1 MAGTLSDALVRK
13 IRVSNRFDDADIEA
27 LKTLPIQRR
36 EVRAREV
43 IVRDGQRATQC
54 CLVADGF
61 VFRSKSTPDGQRQ
74 ILSLHVPGEI
84 PDLQS
89 LHLGVMDHDLIAL
102 TSCTLGFIPHDTLK
116 RMNAAFPNIAAALWR
131 ETLIDASIFREWI
144 LNVGRR
150 TGVQRMAHLLSEI
163 RRRLEAIGRTS
174 GETFRLP
181 ITQAELGDCL
191 ALSTV
196 HVNRVLQELRSE
208 GLIEIDR
215 AAFNLLD
222 RERLEEYG
230 QFDPSYL
237 HLSPSA

>member
-1 MAGTLSDALVRK
+1 MAETLSDALVRK
-13 IRVSNRFDDADIEA
+13 ICVSNRLDQADIEA
-27 LKTLPIQRR
+27 LRTLPIQRR
-36 EVRAREV
+36 EVRAREI
-43 IVRDGQRATQC
+43 IVADGQRATQC

-61 VFRSKSTPDGQRQ
+61 VFRAKSTPDGQRQ
-74 ILSLHVPGEI
+74 ILSLHIPGEI

-89 LHLGVMDHDLIAL
+89 LHLGIMDHDLVAL
-102 TSCTLGFIPHDTLK
+102 TPCTLGFIPHEALK
-116 RMNAAFPNIAAALWR
+116 RINAAFPNIAAALWR

-150 TGVQRMAHLLSEI
+150 TGTQRMAHLLSEM
-163 RRRLEAIGRTS
+163 RRRLEAVGRTS
-174 GETFRLP
+174 GETFRFP
-181 ITQAELGDCL
+181 ITQAELADCL

-222 RERLEEYG
+222 RAGLEERG
-230 QFDPSYL
+230 QFDPHYL
-237 HLSPSA
+237 HLHPSV